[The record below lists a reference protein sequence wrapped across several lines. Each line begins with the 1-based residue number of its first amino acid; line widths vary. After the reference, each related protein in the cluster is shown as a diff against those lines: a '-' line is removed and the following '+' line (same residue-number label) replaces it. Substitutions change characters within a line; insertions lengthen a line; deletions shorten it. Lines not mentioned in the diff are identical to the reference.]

1 MEMNSVSCR
10 NIGNS
15 FLGSAETLIRANVI
29 KKIKDDFIN
38 NSIEPHK
45 IQLHK
50 DYSKTTINI
59 YEPPLKGHAYIVG
72 ADPSLG
78 AESDYHIGL
87 YGRLKLEY
95 MKKHQLGLYS
105 DLILNGTLPEYL
117 IEIDK
122 TSNER
127 AKSIINELA
136 KNENVDENLKQNNQL
151 EWVRCMNNIKN
162 RAEEIVLN
170 G

>member
-1 MEMNSVSCR
+1 MKE
-10 NIGNS
+10 ITYHKEGDY
-15 FLGSAETLIRANVI
+15 LIPDIIVENP
-29 KKIKDDFIN
+29 KK
-38 NSIEPHK
+38 
-45 IQLHK
+45 
-50 DYSKTTINI
+50 
-59 YEPPLKGHAYIVG
+59 
-72 ADPSLG
+72 
-78 AESDYHIGL
+78 DYHIGL

-122 TSNER
+122 TANAR
-127 AKSIINELA
+127 VKKIINKLA
-136 KNENVDENLKQNNQL
+136 KQEKVDENLKQNNQL

-170 G
+170 ELIYC